1 MNVQKRKIDVKK
13 RTRYQSVWLL
23 KAFYISNLVLLT
35 DLIKLYIKAY
45 LQKTFETKYIILI
58 NSCDVWLVEV
68 ICQLL
73 RLQCGHCDSR
83 KPCCT
88 WMHLPVFVFHG
99 RRTTST
105 NYLRGILWMN
115 VHVRRIVDSWG
126 NILRYWWPPHS
137 NQGNFVFVKVLY
149 V

>member
-1 MNVQKRKIDVKK
+1 MLKRARGINQYGSL
-13 RTRYQSVWLL
+13 RLS
-23 KAFYISNLVLLT
+23 ISLDNLVLLT
-35 DLIKLYIKAY
+35 ELIKLYIKAY

-88 WMHLPVFVFHG
+88 
-99 RRTTST
+99 
-105 NYLRGILWMN
+105 
-115 VHVRRIVDSWG
+115 
-126 NILRYWWPPHS
+126 
-137 NQGNFVFVKVLY
+137 
-149 V
+149 

>member
-1 MNVQKRKIDVKK
+1 MLKRARGINQYGSL
-13 RTRYQSVWLL
+13 RLS
-23 KAFYISNLVLLT
+23 ISLDNLVLLT
-35 DLIKLYIKAY
+35 ELIKLYIKAY
-45 LQKTFETKYIILI
+45 LQKTFETKCIIFI

-73 RLQCGHCDSR
+73 RLQCSHCDSR

-99 RRTTST
+99 RSTTST

-137 NQGNFVFVKVLY
+137 NQGNFVFCKSTIRLT
-149 V
+149 